1 LLEALSAGCLVIGSD
16 TASVREVLNDENGV
30 LTPFFDTEQLAE
42 RVIEAL
48 TFPRRFR
55 SVRAQ
60 ARRTIL
66 EQYDLTRICLP
77 KMMAFIQKAS

>member
-1 LLEALSAGCLVIGSD
+1 MPVIGSD
-16 TASVREVLNDENGV
+16 TAPPFREVLNDENGA
-30 LTPFFDTEQLAE
+30 PFFDTEQLDE

-60 ARRTIL
+60 AQRTIL

-77 KMMAFIQKAS
+77 KMMAFMKKCADQDHKK

>member
-1 LLEALSAGCLVIGSD
+1 L
-16 TASVREVLNDENGV
+16 
-30 LTPFFDTEQLAE
+30 LTPFFDTEQLAA

-48 TFPRRFR
+48 THPRRFR

-77 KMMAFIQKAS
+77 KMMAFIQKAN